1 MNREI
6 KKLMKNNGLVLK
18 REKKHLVWEHLESGE
33 VITTSKTPSSSSN
46 VLLEIKRDIRQ
57 LNRKLQL
64 AKT

>member
-1 MNREI
+1 MKREI

-33 VITTSKTPSSSSN
+33 VITTSKTPSSSN
-46 VLLEIKRDIRQ
+46 VLLEIRRDIRQ
-57 LNRKLQL
+57 LNRRLQL